1 MPKYKVTLREAVHY
15 TYEVEA
21 DNIDIAEDEA
31 FNKHLVGE
39 SSQHEELDPEVVEV
53 KIV

>member
-1 MPKYKVTLREAVHY
+1 MPKYKVTIRESTLY

-21 DNIDIAEDEA
+21 DDVDIAEDEA